1 MFGVC
6 FVLVF
11 VLFCFVFQIKE
22 GAGEMDGFVV
32 KSTDPGLAPSTH
44 RVTHEPSITP
54 ASGELTPSSDL
65 CGQQTHTRCM
75 YIHAGKH
82 SCMEHEILKI

>member
-1 MFGVC
+1 MSPTRDF
-6 FVLVF
+6 
-11 VLFCFVFQIKE
+11 LFCFVFQIKE